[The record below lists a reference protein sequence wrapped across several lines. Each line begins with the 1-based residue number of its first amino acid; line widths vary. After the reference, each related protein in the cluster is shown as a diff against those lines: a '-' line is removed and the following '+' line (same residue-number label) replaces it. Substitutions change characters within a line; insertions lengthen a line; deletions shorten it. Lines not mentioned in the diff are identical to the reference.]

1 MSATQALRASEAVAD
16 WPKVVASIHGPS
28 DQLTDAPPTYIGSIT
43 INGTE
48 RPCEATSVEELRTGM
63 IARCVAIAIRLH
75 RPVRLTVKDSSQTW
89 TLGVRPEGIVQ
100 LLDAAGTIPPADGLT
115 VHEGRCRICRRLQP
129 VTEAVCVQCKTPE
142 PHRVEADPIDVKAV
156 VPDAATTVEELP
168 VVRAVVVPVEE
179 LDHTVM
185 AKPTPPPVT
194 RPRLRLSF
202 TTQEPV
208 DTSESVVLGRHPI
221 AVGDRKPI
229 AVESPERMLSRT
241 HALIDV
247 DDEGR
252 IVVTDYHSGN
262 GIETQTDPPRR
273 FEPGVPYTI
282 EPGTSLRMG
291 DVVCTIE
298 VTPSEAK

>member
-1 MSATQALRASEAVAD
+1 MSATQTVRRPEPVAD

-28 DQLTDAPPTYIGSIT
+28 DHLVQGRPTYIGSLT

-48 RPCEATSVEELRTGM
+48 RPCEAASVEELRTGM

-75 RPVRLTVKDSSQTW
+75 RPVRLTVNDSSQTW

-115 VHEGRCRICRRLQP
+115 VHEGRCRVCRRLQP
-129 VTEAVCVQCKTPE
+129 VTEAVCVQCHTPE

-156 VPDAATTVEELP
+156 VPDTATTVEELP
-168 VVRAVVVPVEE
+168 AVRPVTVPVEE
-179 LDHTVM
+179 LEHTVM
-185 AKPTPPPVT
+185 AKPSPPAVT

-208 DTSESVVLGRHPI
+208 DTTESIVLGRQPV

-241 HALIDV
+241 HALVDV

-291 DVVCTIE
+291 DVVCTVDVI
-298 VTPSEAK
+298 S

>member
-1 MSATQALRASEAVAD
+1 MSATQAVRRPEPVAD

-28 DQLTDAPPTYIGSIT
+28 DHLVQGRPTYIGSLT

-48 RPCEATSVEELRTGM
+48 RPCEAASVEELRTGM

-75 RPVRLTVKDSSQTW
+75 RPVRLTVNDSNQTW

-100 LLDAAGTIPPADGLT
+100 LVDAAGTIPPADGLT
-115 VHEGRCRICRRLQP
+115 VHEGRCRVCRRLQP
-129 VTEAVCVQCKTPE
+129 VTEAVCAQCHTPE

-156 VPDAATTVEELP
+156 VPDSATTVEELP
-168 VVRAVVVPVEE
+168 VVREIVTPIEE
-179 LDHTVM
+179 LEHTVM
-185 AKPTPPPVT
+185 VKPTPPTAT

-202 TTQEPV
+202 TTQGPV
-208 DTSESVVLGRHPI
+208 DASGSVVLGRQPA

-241 HALIDV
+241 HALVDI

-273 FEPGVPYTI
+273 FQPGVPYTI

-291 DVVCTIE
+291 DVVCSIE
-298 VTPSEAK
+298 FVSTGAN